1 MSQGEKRL
9 DAMRRNAAG
18 DWRIEDIEL
27 VCQTFGIR
35 CSPPP
40 GGGSHYRVSHPAKP
54 ELLTIPARRP
64 IKSVYIRKL
73 VAFVDEV
80 RQGG

>member
-9 DAMRRNAAG
+9 EAMRRNPAG
-18 DWRIEDIEL
+18 DWKIADVEL
-27 VCQTFGIR
+27 ICRTFDMS

-40 GGGSHYRVSHPAKP
+40 GGGSHYRLSHPARP

-80 RQGG
+80 RQHR